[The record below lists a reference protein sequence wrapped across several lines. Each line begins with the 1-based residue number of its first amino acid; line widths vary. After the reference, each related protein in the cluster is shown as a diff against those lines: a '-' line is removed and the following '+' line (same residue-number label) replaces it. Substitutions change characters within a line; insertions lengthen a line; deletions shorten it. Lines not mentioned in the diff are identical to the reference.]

1 VSDRYAG
8 SHELQPRQEVLKTS
22 SDRGF
27 GLVFASF
34 CAIVAALSLY
44 TGSHRWP
51 WWLAAAAVFATLA
64 YMRPALLGP
73 FNRLWTKLG
82 LLLFKVISPVVLALI
97 FFLCITPVGWIMRL
111 AGKDILRLRF
121 EPDADTY
128 WISRQ
133 PPGPPPD
140 TLKNQF

>member
-1 VSDRYAG
+1 MSDKYAG
-8 SHELQPRQEVLKTS
+8 SHEFQPREAVLKTS

-27 GLVFASF
+27 GLVFAGF
-34 CAIVAALSLY
+34 CAIVATLSLY
-44 TGSHRWP
+44 TGNHRWP
-51 WWLAAAAVFATLA
+51 WWLAAGAVFAMLA
-64 YMRPALLGP
+64 YVRPAILAPL
-73 FNRLWTKLG
+73 NRLWTKLG
-82 LLLFKVISPVVLALI
+82 LLLFKVISPIVLALI
-97 FFLCITPVGWIMRL
+97 FFFCIAPIGWIIRL

-121 EPDADTY
+121 EPDTDTY